1 MKEETVVKTE
11 TFPARFMDK
20 LFMGMPLSDYMRNL
34 ITPFNTVAMCI
45 LCVGLPLMVLRLT
58 SGLAS
63 VTHASNE
70 YPWGIL
76 LGWGLFAGVPLS
88 ATGYIM
94 ATAVYVF
101 GYKEYHPLVRLGVL
115 TGFLGYLFAVIY
127 LLTDLGRPWRIYY
140 PMAVSY
146 GPTSVLFLVA
156 WHVAL
161 YLTVQLLEF
170 SPAILEWL
178 HSMRVR
184 KWAIMITLA
193 MTIAG
198 VMLSTLHQ
206 SALGALFLLA
216 PGKLHPLW
224 YSTFMPVFFFISSIY
239 AGLAMVIV
247 VSTISARFL
256 KERSDNTFLGS
267 LDTLTLGLGKAACV
281 VIFVYFA
288 LKLIGVAHDHN
299 WDHIATPYGYWFLV
313 EIVIFVLLPGI
324 IFTVGVKKS
333 SPATVRFA
341 AFFAIIGIILN
352 RLNVSVIAFNWSLPN
367 HLHHIIPPWKEFFLV
382 LTIITIHLLVFRWIL
397 NRMPVLREDP
407 YYAKLSDAQ
416 GKEKIYQGDGPG
428 E

>member
-1 MKEETVVKTE
+1 MNDDSMVKTE
-11 TFPARFMDK
+11 TFPTRFMDK
-20 LFMGMPLSDYMRNL
+20 LFMGMPLPDYMRNL
-34 ITPFNTVAMCI
+34 VTPFNILAMMI
-45 LCVGLPLMVLRLT
+45 LSVGIPVMILRLT
-58 SGLAS
+58 NGLAA
-63 VTHASNE
+63 VTHASND
-70 YPWGIL
+70 YPWSIL

-88 ATGYIM
+88 ATGYVM

-115 TGFLGYLFAVIY
+115 TGFMGYLFAVIY

-178 HSMRVR
+178 HSKRVR
-184 KWAIMITLA
+184 RWAVMITLA

-224 YSTFMPVFFFISSIY
+224 YSSFIPVFFFISSIY
-239 AGLAMVIV
+239 AGCAMVIA
-247 VSTISARFL
+247 VSTIAARFL
-256 KERSDNTFLGS
+256 RDKSDGHFLGS
-267 LDTLTLGLGKAACV
+267 LDRLTIGLGKCACV
-281 VIFVYFA
+281 VIFVYFT
-288 LKLIGVAHDHN
+288 LKLIGVAHDNH
-299 WDHIATPYGYWFLV
+299 WYLLGTAYGYWFLIEV
-313 EIVIFVLLPGI
+313 FVFVLIPGI
-324 IFTVGVKKS
+324 IYTIGVKKRN
-333 SPATVRFA
+333 PTVVRVASFY
-341 AFFAIIGIILN
+341 AIIGIVVN
-352 RLNVSVIAFNWSLPN
+352 RLNVSMIAFNWELPN
-367 HLHHIIPPWKEFFLV
+367 HFHSLIPPWEEAVLV
-382 LTIITIHLLVFRWIL
+382 LTIITIHVLIFRWIL

-407 YYAKLSDAQ
+407 KYGYHS
-416 GKEKIYQGDGPG
+416 E
-428 E
+428 